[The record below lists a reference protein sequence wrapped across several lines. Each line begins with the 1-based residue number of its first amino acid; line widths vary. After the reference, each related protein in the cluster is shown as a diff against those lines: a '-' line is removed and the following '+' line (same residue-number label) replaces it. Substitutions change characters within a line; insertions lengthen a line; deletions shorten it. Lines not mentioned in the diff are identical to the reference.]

1 MSYPIPEH
9 TNPEYETFLSLVSV
23 IEEELPS
30 GYFKLRTIHIDE
42 IIQVEITVISPP
54 FRIAFE
60 NGTYDYS
67 IQQVEANK
75 LVGIHNR
82 LLEFA
87 AASSANV
94 DNITTSWQEEL
105 LQPLVRQIPQI
116 TEVDLR
122 DGRFLLQLKF
132 KCSFR

>member
-9 TNPEYETFLSLVSV
+9 TNPNLEAFLSHVSE

-30 GYFKLRTIHIDE
+30 GYFKLRTAHIDE

-60 NGTYDYS
+60 NGAYDYS

-75 LVGIHNR
+75 LVDIHNR
-82 LLEFA
+82 LLELT